1 MFLTCR
7 SYHTLPTYP
16 RPFKDKYS
24 VRPLGKG
31 SKNGIFMDGGW
42 TNFHLM
48 GFELCKNLYLV
59 ASTKKFIKN
68 GQTKVEIIIVIYES
82 ES

>member
-1 MFLTCR
+1 
-7 SYHTLPTYP
+7 
-16 RPFKDKYS
+16 
-24 VRPLGKG
+24 
-31 SKNGIFMDGGW
+31 MDGGW
-42 TNFHLM
+42 TNFPLM

-68 GQTKVEIIIVIYES
+68 GQTKVEISIVIYES